1 MISDARRSLTLN
13 KKCKK
18 KRIVYPRYR
27 RPGVVSSTSLGKYLS
42 LGVMLGVGR
51 GMTMTMTM
59 TTEKEG
65 QEDRGGWG

>member
-27 RPGVVSSTSLGKYLS
+27 RRPGVVSSTSLGRYLS

-51 GMTMTMTM
+51 GMTMTMT
-59 TTEKEG
+59 TEKEG
-65 QEDRGGWG
+65 QEDKGGWG